1 MADLEEHIIAMIDN
15 ILNQFVEDTTL
26 LNFIAKNL
34 SWEFLQTLSP
44 GQQKKTI
51 SMSSI
56 MPCLRIPRSNMRNLR
71 L

>member
-34 SWEFLQTLSP
+34 SWGIFTNAVA